1 LLWHRS
7 DINFKDKYIW
17 SGKMTA
23 SSTEKHDKNNQEEAP
38 ADFHGAAIIDKD
50 GHEIPITEEMVKDA
64 CEDLEDHRKKS

>member
-1 LLWHRS
+1 
-7 DINFKDKYIW
+7 
-17 SGKMTA
+17 MTA